1 MHDWVLDTP
10 LEGFMQDA
18 PGEELE
24 AAPVVKCLTAVAWQN
39 YHQ

>member
-18 PGEELE
+18 PGEELK
-24 AAPVVKCLTAVAWQN
+24 AAPAVKCLTAVAWQK